1 MLGWL
6 CARTSRC
13 FIRQPCSTTGP
24 ACASLFAAWASYEAA
39 LLWGSVLEIQHVPP
53 VPADVLDALPPGI
66 PPIRVVPCV
75 DMGCARCREGR
86 GGYQFPFLGTFSR
99 RSVLVAPGTS
109 PSDAWE
115 QHHAN
120 ASGTEVNGPP
130 SRSRPTDRPVQHARH
145 QRHPRGVTPNQL
157 WRLWR
162 AWHQGERLR
171 KEPGWFTPVPSREA
185 GVPLRCRVFIVH
197 CGCCSAVSRRAWKFY
212 PLLVLGV
219 AALLPCAAADVTAL
233 FAGDCLAGCTCC
245 ASVVAGQLFVA
256 RAVASGSFSL
266 LPGRYCGAAASGR
279 QPQPLPL
286 AIYMVLGLGCG
297 R

>member
-1 MLGWL
+1 MRMLGWL

-120 ASGTEVNGPP
+120 GVRYRGERAPQQIAAD
-130 SRSRPTDRPVQHARH
+130 RPTGPARAAPTSPSGRYPEPALEALARMAPGRATAEGTGVVH
-145 QRHPRGVTPNQL
+145 TSAFSGSGRASEVSCVHRALWLLLGGFRGGHGNSTRSLCLVWLP
-157 WRLWR
+157 
-162 AWHQGERLR
+162 
-171 KEPGWFTPVPSREA
+171 F
-185 GVPLRCRVFIVH
+185 C
-197 CGCCSAVSRRAWKFY
+197 
-212 PLLVLGV
+212 LVL
-219 AALLPCAAADVTAL
+219 
-233 FAGDCLAGCTCC
+233 
-245 ASVVAGQLFVA
+245 
-256 RAVASGSFSL
+256 
-266 LPGRYCGAAASGR
+266 
-279 QPQPLPL
+279 PQ
-286 AIYMVLGLGCG
+286 M
-297 R
+297 